1 MSAGSVELAAG
12 QLVQL
17 SKLHALASP
26 NNQVNKVLKKVS
38 NQKKKSLLNKYI
50 CIYFFK
56 FRISS
61 SLIF

>member
-50 CIYFFK
+50 CIYFF
-56 FRISS
+56 
-61 SLIF
+61 

>member
-38 NQKKKSLLNKYI
+38 NQKKSLLNKYI